1 MYGRVRQK
9 QEKDVTVI
17 CILIKNGKCC
27 FIKNERQNPVKTRSC
42 LSFCCWPSAEAAG
55 SMSCKEIL
63 FCLPVKHSFR
73 PSCCAADVSGMVE
86 IVENDSE
93 DALRVAVERSVYNFV
108 IRNESW
114 NCCKLFFAAFVVPF
128 GKSRDLLF
136 LDEAHHVLCPCG
148 SLCCVQCFDRENTA
162 S

>member
-1 MYGRVRQK
+1 
-9 QEKDVTVI
+9 
-17 CILIKNGKCC
+17 
-27 FIKNERQNPVKTRSC
+27 
-42 LSFCCWPSAEAAG
+42 
-55 SMSCKEIL
+55 
-63 FCLPVKHSFR
+63 
-73 PSCCAADVSGMVE
+73 MVE

-114 NCCKLFFAAFVVPF
+114 NCCKLFFAAFVVLF

>member
-1 MYGRVRQK
+1 M
-9 QEKDVTVI
+9 
-17 CILIKNGKCC
+17 
-27 FIKNERQNPVKTRSC
+27 P
-42 LSFCCWPSAEAAG
+42 
-55 SMSCKEIL
+55 CKEIL

-73 PSCCAADVSGMVE
+73 PSCYAADVSGMVE